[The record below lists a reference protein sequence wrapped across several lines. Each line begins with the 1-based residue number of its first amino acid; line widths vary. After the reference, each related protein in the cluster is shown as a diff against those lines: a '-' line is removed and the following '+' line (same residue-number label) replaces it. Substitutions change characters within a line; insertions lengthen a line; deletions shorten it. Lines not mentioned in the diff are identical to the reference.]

1 LSRRRASRWLDDVR
15 RTPAVVRQ
23 VLRALGDEPR
33 AAEVPEP
40 PEVSPELVPLLREL
54 GTALLD
60 SGQSVSD
67 VGYALEAV
75 ARRSGASTVGTLVL
89 PTGVFVRVSTAT
101 GTVADFA
108 GAAGSGLKLD
118 QIGALDTLVHRLTT
132 TDVPL
137 ADARAALRA
146 ILSRPPRFGAVL
158 TVVGHGVLTV
168 GFGLVLN
175 PTAHLL
181 PVYLVL
187 GLFVGTL
194 RWLGSR
200 WPTLQTAL
208 PVVAA
213 FLVTLVAI
221 DVVQPWLGDDP
232 LAVLLPPLVSF
243 LPGSVLTVAAIEL
256 TSNQIVAGASR
267 LVYGAAQL
275 LLLVFGVVA
284 GAAVAGPLVNASTSA
299 ALGWWAPWAGILAV
313 GLGQMLF
320 ASSPRGSLPWVLL
333 VLLGAY
339 AAQLAGALAAAPL
352 AGFVGAL
359 VIAPLAALVERAP
372 SGPPAAVTTLPAFWL
387 LVPGALSLLGLS
399 DLVAGDP
406 GAAQEI
412 ANAVVAV
419 FGIALGTLVGTALT
433 RDAGRVTRTLFTS

>member
-1 LSRRRASRWLDDVR
+1 MRRAPSVVR
-15 RTPAVVRQ
+15 R
-23 VLRALGDEPR
+23 VLRALGDEPPP
-33 AAEVPEP
+33 AVDPEP
-40 PEVSPELVPLLREL
+40 PEVSPDLVPLLREL

-60 SGQSVSD
+60 SGRSVTD
-67 VGYALEAV
+67 VEDDLEAV

-89 PTGVFVRVSTAT
+89 PTGVFVRVSTAG

-108 GAAGSGLKLD
+108 GAAASGLNLD
-118 QIGALDTLVHRLTT
+118 QIGALTTLVRRLRT

-137 ADARAALRA
+137 ADARAELRA
-146 ILSRPPRFGAVL
+146 IVERPPRFGAVL
-158 TVVGHGVLTV
+158 TIVGHGLLTV

-175 PTAHLL
+175 PTARLL
-181 PVYLVL
+181 PVYLAL
-187 GLFVGTL
+187 GILVGAL
-194 RWLGSR
+194 RWLGTR
-200 WPTLQTAL
+200 WPTLATAM

-213 FLVTLVAI
+213 FVVTLLAV
-221 DVVQPWLGDDP
+221 DVVHPWLGDDP
-232 LAVLLPPLVSF
+232 LSVLVPPLVSF

-256 TSNQIVAGASR
+256 TGNQIVAGASR
-267 LVYGAAQL
+267 LVYGVAQL

-284 GAAVAGPLVNASTSA
+284 GAAVAGPLVA
-299 ALGWWAPWAGILAV
+299 APAADQLGWWAPWVGILAV
-313 GLGQMLF
+313 GLGQMYF

-359 VIAPLAALVERAP
+359 VIAPLAALVERTP
-372 SGPPAAVTTLPAFWL
+372 HGPPAAVTTLPAFWL

-399 DLVAGDP
+399 DLVNGGP
-406 GAAQEI
+406 EAAQEI

-419 FGIALGTLVGTALT
+419 FGIALGTLVGSAVT